1 VKVTKQR
8 FKSHFYDLMAE
19 LAADE
24 EILVQIEGIDL
35 ITEYLMVVKKSK
47 IVEDFIPI
55 VEKMLNLALDNTTA
69 DEVRIKMT
77 KLSGKILDK
86 LAQHSLAA
94 SYDNLF
100 MDFFN

>member
-1 VKVTKQR
+1 
-8 FKSHFYDLMAE
+8 MAE

-35 ITEYLMVVKKSK
+35 MTEYLLVVKKNR
-47 IVEDFIPI
+47 IVEDFMPN
-55 VEKMLNLALDNTTA
+55 VEKMLKLALDNTTA

-86 LAQHSLAA
+86 LT
-94 SYDNLF
+94 
-100 MDFFN
+100 

>member
-1 VKVTKQR
+1 
-8 FKSHFYDLMAE
+8 MAE

-35 ITEYLMVVKKSK
+35 MTEYLMVVKKNR
-47 IVEDFIPI
+47 IVEEFMPN
-55 VEKMLNLALDNTTA
+55 VEKMFKLALDNTTA

-86 LAQHSLAA
+86 LA
-94 SYDNLF
+94 
-100 MDFFN
+100 